1 MSIKTNILGKLA
13 AIAGASVL
21 VVGFTAGASAYQ
33 CKNQAEAA
41 YFVSPSAATAMQA
54 SRAVWASKVQQKF
67 GLEWSV
73 HTIAAAPSQVCNPAT
88 GGTQCTFI
96 AKPCKYVVQ

>member
-1 MSIKTNILGKLA
+1 MSVKTNILSKLA
-13 AIAGASVL
+13 AVAGASVL
-21 VVGFTAGASAYQ
+21 VVGFAAAASAYE
-33 CKNQAEAA
+33 CKIQPEAGI
-41 YFVSPSAATAMQA
+41 FVSPSHATAVHA
-54 SRAVWASKVQQKF
+54 SRAMWTSKVKQKF

-73 HTIAAAPSQVCNPAT
+73 HTIAAAPSQICQPGA